1 MSTSPL
7 VRELTS
13 ADLASLSFLT
23 NNAEYVHRHL
33 DWRTPLDWV
42 GSHPFLGIERQHRLL
57 SAVACPYIQD
67 SVGWIRLFAFLNWN
81 SPQLKESWDLLLQHL
96 LDTHIYP
103 SGYVL
108 AGLGLQSWFSELLAG
123 SGFTLRQ
130 NIVVLQWLDQIPQ
143 PRQLPAEIR
152 IRPMRQQDLDR
163 VLVVDN
169 LAFDYIWQHTQEEL
183 SLAFLQATYATVAE
197 MNDEIIG
204 YQISTGTPMHAHL
217 ARLAVDP
224 GLQRLSIG
232 YSLVRDVLCHF
243 TQAGIS
249 NITVNTQSDNFS
261 SLALYK
267 ISGFYRTGEEFPVY
281 TFSLD

>member
-7 VRELTS
+7 VRQITS

-23 NNAEYVHRHL
+23 NNAEYIHRHL
-33 DWRTPLDWV
+33 DWRSPIDWV
-42 GSHPFLGIERQHRLL
+42 GSSPFLGIERQNRLL
-57 SAVACPYIQD
+57 AVLACPYVQA
-67 SVGWIRLFAFLNWN
+67 SVGWIRLFAFMNWN
-81 SPQLKESWDLLLQHL
+81 APQLRESWDLLFSQL
-96 LDTHIYP
+96 LETHIFP

-108 AGLGLQSWFSELLAG
+108 AGLGLQSWFPELLIR

-143 PRQLPAEIR
+143 PRPLPAEIK
-152 IRPMRQQDLDR
+152 IRPMQQKDLAQ

-169 LAFDYIWQHTQEEL
+169 LAFDNLWQHTQEEL
-183 SLAFLQATYATVAE
+183 NLAFNQASYATVAE
-197 MNDEIIG
+197 MSEEIVG
-204 YQISTGTPMHAHL
+204 YQISTGTQFHAHL

-232 YSLVRDVLCHF
+232 YGLVRDILCHF

-249 NITVNTQSDNFS
+249 NITVNTQSDNFN
-261 SLALYK
+261 SLTLYQK
-267 ISGFYRTGEEFPVY
+267 TGFYRTGDEFPVY
-281 TFSLD
+281 ILTLD